1 MPCIASTRFT
11 AFCTTGSNSS
21 KATHNRP
28 DFCPTQIPRQLQDLV
43 LRGLVQHERAA
54 HEHAVLA
61 LRACSNDG
69 AKEVGRG
76 GGRPRRV
83 EEKEAIAMDELA
95 MRQAEGIAE
104 LPDLDRLEDAAVS
117 ELGVRRRGRRDLLER
132 VLAFE
137 EELALLVVGLDA
149 ADVFALGGLEDGDEV
164 VELLLELGADGG
176 FECGGGEWREERG
189 QEGGG
194 GGGHELVA
202 MM

>member
-1 MPCIASTRFT
+1 
-11 AFCTTGSNSS
+11 
-21 KATHNRP
+21 
-28 DFCPTQIPRQLQDLV
+28 
-43 LRGLVQHERAA
+43 
-54 HEHAVLA
+54 
-61 LRACSNDG
+61 
-69 AKEVGRG
+69 
-76 GGRPRRV
+76 
-83 EEKEAIAMDELA
+83 MDELT

-176 FECGGGEWREERG
+176 FERGGGEWREERG